1 MDEKG
6 RQRMG
11 ETMPRKTYR
20 ICVLAGDGIGP
31 EVTDCARRVLSSLE
45 RAGGPAF
52 SFEAQEAGHGA
63 FEKRGAALPP
73 DVIAVAK
80 QADAILVGAMDVAR
94 IPASEPEPLS
104 ALRRL
109 LDVHAS
115 IRPVRAFAGAP
126 AIREAIDVMVVREVT
141 EGLYSGIE
149 YAAGPDAACA
159 VRLITRQASTRTAE
173 IAFRQAMQRRRK
185 VTAVHKIGVLK
196 LSDGLFLESA
206 REVAKRYPDV
216 EFETRNVDACALELV
231 RHPEIFDVI
240 LSTNVFGDILSDV
253 AAGVGSGLGLA
264 PSGCIGDRFA
274 YFEPVHGTAPDI
286 AGRGIANPLA
296 TILSTAMMLRHL
308 GEAGWAGAVERS
320 VEAVLRDGPHT
331 GDLGG
336 RATSAEVATAVVT
349 ALEKQVTV

>member
-1 MDEKG
+1 
-6 RQRMG
+6 
-11 ETMPRKTYR
+11 MPRKTYR

-31 EVTDCARRVLSSLE
+31 EVTDCGKRVLSSLD

-52 SFEAQEAGHGA
+52 AFEAQEAGHGA
-63 FEKRGAALPP
+63 FEKRGSALSP
-73 DVIAVAK
+73 DVIAAAK
-80 QADAILVGAMDVAR
+80 GADAVLVGAMDVAR
-94 IPASEPEPLS
+94 LPPGEPEPLT
-104 ALRRL
+104 ALRRA

-115 IRPVRAFAGAP
+115 IRPVRAFPGAP
-126 AIREAIDVMVVREVT
+126 AVRETIDVMVVREVT
-141 EGLYSGIE
+141 EGVYSGIE
-149 YAAGPDAACA
+149 YSAGPDAACA
-159 VRLITRQASTRTAE
+159 VRLITRQASTRAAE

-206 REVAKRYPDV
+206 REVAGRFPEV

-240 LSTNVFGDILSDV
+240 LATNVFGDILSDV

-264 PSGCIGDRFA
+264 PSGCVGDRWA

-286 AGRGIANPLA
+286 AGKGIANPLA

-308 GEAGWAGAVERS
+308 GEGAWAAAVERS

-336 RATSAEVATAVVT
+336 RATSAEVTTAVIA
-349 ALEKQVTV
+349 ALEKQVTA